1 LQYAHPIGISKNLV
15 RLLVV
20 YITDVVEGNEKF
32 ERVFGIG
39 FSYASFDFLLNLVL
53 ALLPVAKIMSVCAD
67 FEAWAGSDLVKPR
80 SLFLYAHNTDLFC
93 FISILDMI

>member
-1 LQYAHPIGISKNLV
+1 ME
-15 RLLVV
+15 R
-20 YITDVVEGNEKF
+20 NEEF

-53 ALLPVAKIMSVCAD
+53 ALLPVTVFMSAYASFQIGD
-67 FEAWAGSDLVKPR
+67 GSDLVNPR

-93 FISILDMI
+93 FMSILDMI